1 MAELE
6 IGHVG
11 VARRYPALKCAG
23 EFVQIDTT
31 TKRPKRRGPG
41 MSAAALRSY
50 GVATAAKFGDECL
63 AVTDWILRLR

>member
-1 MAELE
+1 VTELKV
-6 IGHVG
+6 GHVG
-11 VARRYPALKCAG
+11 VARRYAALKCAR
-23 EFVQIDTT
+23 EFVEIDTT

-63 AVTDWILRLR
+63 AVTD